1 MLLVGRMQSIPLLH
15 LPCDMLTLVEV
26 IAIVNLPSRLIH
38 CQGHDVQ
45 VMPVY
50 ILMLIDH
57 ERLIAIAH
65 PLDILQCNGGELFIG
80 ESVIGMRVQGD
91 MNNGLFRMNLAWH
104 ICQKVL
110 HTIGNIVPTIG
121 RTEHLICFQY
131 PCDAFVY
138 LLSVVCQRPIQGTS
152 IAYFCDHFS

>member
-1 MLLVGRMQSIPLLH
+1 
-15 LPCDMLTLVEV
+15 MLTLVEV

-110 HTIGNIVPTIG
+110 HTSRYIVCSIG
-121 RTEHLICFQY
+121 RTKHFVGLQNLRNTL
-131 PCDAFVY
+131 VY
-138 LLSVVCQRPIQGTS
+138 LLSIVRQRPKKGTPV
-152 IAYFCDHFS
+152 AYFCDHFS

>member
-1 MLLVGRMQSIPLLH
+1 
-15 LPCDMLTLVEV
+15 MLTLVEV